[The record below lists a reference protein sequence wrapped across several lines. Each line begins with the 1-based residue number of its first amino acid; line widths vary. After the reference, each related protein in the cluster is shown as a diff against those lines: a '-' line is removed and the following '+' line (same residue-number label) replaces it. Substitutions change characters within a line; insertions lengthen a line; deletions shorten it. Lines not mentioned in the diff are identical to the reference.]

1 MNPIMRSLIL
11 NSELCVLA
19 TMGPQGPHVSLM
31 SYLASKDGASLYF
44 VTKTDTLKCSN
55 IQNESRVSILIDDRR
70 VGNHGELNALTIS
83 GRAERVQDTREE
95 AELLARFTAERP
107 HLCRISSDPDSQVF
121 RVVIEKL
128 QLLEGP
134 TEITYET
141 QS

>member
-1 MNPIMRSLIL
+1 MNARMRSLIL

-19 TMGPQGPHVSLM
+19 TTGAKGPHASLM
-31 SYLASKDGASLYF
+31 SYLASEDAALLYF
-44 VTKTDTLKCSN
+44 VTKTDTLKYSN
-55 IQNESRVSILIDDRR
+55 IQNEPRVSILIDDRR
-70 VGNHGELNALTIS
+70 VGDHGELNALTIS
-83 GRAERVQDTREE
+83 GRAERVKDTREE

-121 RVVIEKL
+121 RVVIDEL